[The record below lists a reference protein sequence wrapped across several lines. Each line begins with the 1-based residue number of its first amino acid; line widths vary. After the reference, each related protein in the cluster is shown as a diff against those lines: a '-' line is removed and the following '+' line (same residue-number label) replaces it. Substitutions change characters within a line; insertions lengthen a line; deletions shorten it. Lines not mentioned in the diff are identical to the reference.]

1 MLSGRQ
7 KAPGGRGRMIDL
19 GEFASELPR
28 MKPGSVWLVGAG
40 PGDPGLLSLMAVH
53 ALGQADVIVYDA
65 LVGARILAFARPDAV
80 KEFAGKRGGKPSP
93 HQRDITDRLVELARA
108 GHRVLRLKGGDPFV
122 FGRGAEEA
130 LGLIAA
136 GIPFRVVPGLTSGLA
151 GLAAAG
157 IPATTRL
164 TNQAVTLVTGHGA
177 EGEERVDWQGLARSN
192 NVLVLYMAMARL
204 PVIVPELIAGG
215 LAPETAVAVVT
226 EATLPGQR
234 TLVTTLARVVEDVA
248 AAGMAAPAIIAIG
261 AVATLRAE
269 FAGLMEGIAG

>member
-1 MLSGRQ
+1 
-7 KAPGGRGRMIDL
+7 MIDL
-19 GEFASELPR
+19 GEFAAELPALQ
-28 MKPGSVWLVGAG
+28 PGTVWLAGAG
-40 PGDPGLLSLMAVH
+40 PGDPGLLSLMTVH
-53 ALGQADVIVYDA
+53 ALQQADVIVYDA
-65 LVGARILAFARPDAV
+65 LVGERILAFARPEAA

-93 HQRDITDRLVELARA
+93 HQRDITDRLIELAKSRQ
-108 GHRVLRLKGGDPFV
+108 RVLRLKGGDPFV

-130 LGLIAA
+130 LGLVAA
-136 GIPFRVVPGLTSGLA
+136 GVPFRVVPGLTSGLA

-157 IPATTRL
+157 IPATSRL

-177 EGEERVDWQGLARSN
+177 EGEERVDWQGLARTN

-215 LAPETAVAVVT
+215 LTPDTAVAVVT

-234 TLVTTLARVVEDVA
+234 TLVTTLARVVDDVA

-261 AVATLRAE
+261 AVASLRAQ
-269 FAGLMEGIAG
+269 FADLMEGIAG

>member
-1 MLSGRQ
+1 
-7 KAPGGRGRMIDL
+7 MIDL
-19 GEFASELPR
+19 GAFADELPVMR
-28 MKPGSVWLVGAG
+28 PGSVWLVGAG

-53 ALGQADVIVYDA
+53 ALATADVIVYDA
-65 LVGARILAFARPDAV
+65 LVGARILAFARPDAAR
-80 KEFAGKRGGKPSP
+80 EFAGKRGGKPSP
-93 HQRDITDRLVELARA
+93 HQRDITDRLVELAHA

-177 EGEERVDWQGLARSN
+177 EGEERVDWRGLARSN

-204 PVIVPELIAGG
+204 PLIVPELIAGG
-215 LAPETAVAVVT
+215 LSPDTAVAVVT

-234 TLVTTLARVVEDVA
+234 TLVTTLGRVVDDVA

-261 AVATLRAE
+261 AVAELRAV
-269 FAGLMEGIAG
+269 FSGLMEGIAG

>member
-1 MLSGRQ
+1 
-7 KAPGGRGRMIDL
+7 MIDL
-19 GEFASELPR
+19 GDFSAELPPLR
-28 MKPGSVWLVGAG
+28 PGTVWLVGAG
-40 PGDPGLLSLMAVH
+40 PGDPGLVSLMAVH
-53 ALGQADVIVYDA
+53 ALKEADVIVYDA
-65 LVGARILAFARPDAV
+65 LVSPRVLAFANPAAE

-93 HQRDITDRLVELARA
+93 HQRDITDRLIELARA
-108 GHRVLRLKGGDPFV
+108 GRKVLRLKGGDPFV

-130 LGLIAA
+130 LGLVAA
-136 GIPFRVVPGLTSGLA
+136 GIPFRVVPGMTSGLA

-177 EGEERVDWQGLARSN
+177 EGEERVDWQGLARGN

-204 PVIVPELIAGG
+204 PVIVAELIAGG
-215 LAPETAVAVVT
+215 LSPDTGVAVVT

-234 TLVTTLARVVEDVA
+234 TLVTTLARLVDDVA

-261 AVATLRAE
+261 AVAALRAQ
-269 FAGLMEGIAG
+269 FAGLMEGISG